1 MRGWLAL
8 VRRDVALALG
18 RGDEAALTL
27 GFFVVAVALFP
38 FGIGPDPQLL
48 GRVAAGVVWVVA
60 LLAATLSLE
69 RMFRPDFEDGALE
82 LLALGPLPLE
92 LTLMAKCLAHWLTT
106 GLPAALMAPAM
117 AALLQLDSAVWPVLA
132 GALLLGTPSVSL
144 VGAVGAALVL
154 GARRGGAL
162 IGLLVLPLFV
172 PVLVFGVLAVEA
184 ALAGLPAWPHMLIQ
198 AALLAA
204 ALPLAAF
211 AGAGALRL
219 ALA

>member
-1 MRGWLAL
+1 MRGLAAL
-8 VRRDVALALG
+8 VARDAALALG

-27 GFFVVAVALFP
+27 GFFLVAVALFP
-38 FGIGPDPQLL
+38 FGIGPDPQLM
-48 GRVAAGVVWVVA
+48 GRVAAGVVWVTA

-69 RMFRPDFEDGALE
+69 RMFRPDFEDGALD
-82 LLALGPLPLE
+82 LLALGPAPLE
-92 LTLMAKCLAHWLTT
+92 LAVLAKCLAHWLTT
-106 GLPAALMAPAM
+106 GLPVALLAPFM
-117 AALLQLDSAVWPVLA
+117 AALLQLDGAAWLPLTV
-132 GALLLGTPSVSL
+132 ALLLGTPSVSL

-162 IGLLVLPLFV
+162 VGLLVLPLFV

-184 ALAGLPAWPHMLIQ
+184 ALAGLPVWPAMLIEL
-198 AALLAA
+198 ALLAL